1 LQCEDIVAGG
11 SWLSAGCFACFVGQE
26 YTEDE
31 CEEFQ
36 RETTARMA
44 WFILWCWMGSAGGLG
59 EAVVKSPLG
68 VVVHCQ
74 GQWKA
79 SVAGWGAIVMEI
91 WIGTSSGC

>member
-1 LQCEDIVAGG
+1 VRRIPEGDNGEDGLVHLVVLDG
-11 SWLSAGCFACFVGQE
+11 LSRRLVE
-26 YTEDE
+26 
-31 CEEFQ
+31 
-36 RETTARMA
+36 
-44 WFILWCWMGSAGGLG
+44 GLG